1 MTPDHTVPKPSAPK
15 PSMTPV
21 VVASAWACV
30 RDRRLLVV
38 RPTGT
43 DAFYVPGGKPEPG
56 ETLAETAAR
65 EVGEETGISLSAD
78 RLRPFTEITAP
89 AYGRPGTDVRL
100 VCFLAPSDEE
110 PVASAEIAEI
120 DWFTSADVGRCA
132 PAIRLLLGELVT
144 AGLID

>member
-1 MTPDHTVPKPSAPK
+1 MIPDPPVR
-15 PSMTPV
+15 PV

-38 RPTGT
+38 RPAGT

-65 EVGEETGISLSAD
+65 EVREETGVSLSAD

-120 DWFTSADVGRCA
+120 GWFTSADAGRCA

-144 AGLID
+144 AGLIE

>member
-1 MTPDHTVPKPSAPK
+1 MQTFPRPI
-15 PSMTPV
+15 
-21 VVASAWACV
+21 VVASTWTCV

-56 ETLAETAAR
+56 ESLAQAAAR
-65 EVGEETGISLSAD
+65 EVREEVAISLSVA
-78 RLRPFTEITAP
+78 RLTPFTEITAP

-100 VCFLAPSDEE
+100 VCFRAPSDEE
-110 PVASAEIAEI
+110 PVASGEIAEV
-120 DWFTSADVGRCA
+120 DWFTSADADRCA
-132 PAIRLLLGELVT
+132 PAIRLLIDELVA